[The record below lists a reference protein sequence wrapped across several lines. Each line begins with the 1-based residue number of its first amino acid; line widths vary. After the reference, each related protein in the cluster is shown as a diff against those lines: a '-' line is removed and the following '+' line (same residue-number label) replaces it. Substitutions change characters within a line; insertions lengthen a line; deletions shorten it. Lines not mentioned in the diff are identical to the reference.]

1 MIMNM
6 LSQPYHDHLP
16 QFNVL
21 KSVPLVINASSDAEG
36 WETDFECTCGRCN
49 DLIVSEPKYCC
60 DESEAISEVRQNYE
74 CITLTARFR
83 DVIENKD
90 ILKLLRSVY
99 SVHLPAKEKMQYRS
113 RELDND
119 ANRFLSYKFFNSL
132 LDCHARGRYNRFMLP
147 SCVTARI
154 RALYPNE
161 QGQYTGYKASTNGEA
176 LSYKDY

>member
-1 MIMNM
+1 M
-6 LSQPYHDHLP
+6 
-16 QFNVL
+16 
-21 KSVPLVINASSDAEG
+21 INASSDAEG

-49 DLIVSEPKYCC
+49 DLVVSEPKYCC

-119 ANRFLSYKFFNSL
+119 AYRFLSYKFFNSL